1 MKQLIRKFK
10 QISILILAIFIVGCE
25 QDDAALP
32 KITAGFTYKI
42 NLNTGTVTFINISE
56 NAQTYEWS
64 FGDDNKTSKD
74 VNPIYTYPTSGTY
87 TVILKAKNSAGAM
100 DTFESDITFTLIDK
114 VVLPITFDISTVGY
128 DAAVFNGASFAI
140 VDNPSVS
147 GTNNKASKVGA
158 ITNSGKAFEGINF
171 DLGAPID
178 LTTEKSIKMNFWAN
192 APVAVLMKLEEGT
205 ASTPDVVVNHTGTGW
220 EEMIF
225 SFTSSSK
232 YSILTLF
239 VDGPGTKAGTFYFD
253 DVTQIETPAPPCTAE
268 TLENINPANGDF
280 NWTFKTNDLA
290 HTIESFGNISSSIVT
305 NPVFD
310 GINTS
315 CNVEKIVKTAGCET
329 WSGIGKELATALDFT
344 KTTTNKVFK
353 MKVLAETQVAGVTLR
368 LERLPHPDTDPAI
381 ERVASITQVGVWQEL
396 TFDFSDVSTGTYKS
410 LIIYFERNA
419 SCDGD
424 VYFLDDIM
432 QVAGTGGSG
441 GGACTTDAA
450 QTLTA
455 ADFNLTFASNPGTM
469 ATRGEAVGKFLQD
482 GTTYT
487 YVDNPGASALNNSCK
502 VGKVTNNNQNPW
514 DNVQIDL
521 ANKLTITDGSNFKI
535 KVYAPQSG
543 YKVTLK
549 LEDKAS
555 NGATNSGDKP
565 STTSTTLTNGW
576 EELTFNI
583 GAGDSGKYDKIVLFF
598 DLQTQNGNTYYFDDL
613 KLNLGTGG
621 GTGGGGTGTTSG
633 IANNG
638 DFETG
643 TLDGWAVYPNGG
655 IVIADNTENNGGT
668 WSGKLVAS
676 PTGLN
681 PTLKQE
687 RKGAGAIN
695 AGDRV
700 QIKFDYKGSSAGG
713 GIYSIQSFVE
723 AANGVSQ
730 TQNISVTPTATWQTY
745 SNTYTV
751 GAGDSSGGITM
762 EFVAICGGVTGC
774 SSTLYLDNV
783 SITINP

>member
-42 NLNTGTVTFINISE
+42 NLNSGTVTFINISE

-74 VNPIYTYPTSGTY
+74 VNPIHTYPTSGTY
-87 TVILKAKNSAGAM
+87 TVILKAKNASGATE
-100 DTFESDITFTLIDK
+100 TFESDITFTLIDK

-128 DAAVFNGASFAI
+128 DAATFNGASFAI
-140 VDNPSVS
+140 VANPSVS

-178 LTTEKSIKMNFWAN
+178 LTIEKSIKMNFWAN
-192 APVAVLMKLEEGT
+192 APITVLMKLEEGAT
-205 ASTPDVVVNHTGTGW
+205 STPDVVVNHTGTGW

-232 YSILTLF
+232 YSRLTLF

-253 DVTQIETPAPPCTAE
+253 DVTQIATPLPPCTAE
-268 TLENINPANGDF
+268 TAQSLLASNFNLTFQADPSASIVKDGGDF
-280 NWTFKTNDLA
+280 EWINNPD
-290 HTIESFGNISSSIVT
+290 ISGAL
-305 NPVFD
+305 NK
-310 GINTS
+310 S
-315 CNVEKIVKTAGCET
+315 CKVGKIVRSASLQYANTQINVASAFDFNTK
-329 WSGIGKELATALDFT
+329 SG
-344 KTTTNKVFK
+344 FK
-353 MKVLAETQVAGVTLR
+353 MKVWSPAVGTKVTVK
-368 LERLPHPDTDPAI
+368 LEGGTVVEVSKNTTKAN
-381 ERVASITQVGVWQEL
+381 EWEEL
-396 TFDFSDVSTGTYKS
+396 TFDFPSTAAGNKKIVLFFNIDSFTTGTFY
-410 LIIYFERNA
+410 I
-419 SCDGD
+419 
-424 VYFLDDIM
+424 DDFM
-432 QVAGTGGSG
+432 LYGTGSGG
-441 GGACTTDAA
+441 GGACTADAA
-450 QTLTA
+450 QSLTA
-455 ADFNLTFASNPGTM
+455 AGFNLTFASNPGTM
-469 ATRGEAVGKFLQD
+469 ATKGEAVGKFLQD

-487 YVDNPGASALNNSCK
+487 YVDNPGTSALNNSCK
-502 VGKVTNNNQNPW
+502 VGKVKNNNQNPW
-514 DNVQIDL
+514 DNIQIDL
-521 ANKLTITDGSNFKI
+521 ANKLTLTDGSNFKMKI
-535 KVYAPQSG
+535 YAPQSG

-555 NGATNSGDKP
+555 GGAINSGDKP

-576 EELTFNI
+576 EELTFNV

-598 DLQTQNGNTYYFDDL
+598 DLQSQNGNTYYFDDL
-613 KLNLGTGG
+613 KLNLGTGS

-643 TLDGWAVYPNGG
+643 TLAGWAVYPNGG
-655 IVIADNTENNGGT
+655 IVIADNTQNNGGS

-687 RKGAGAIN
+687 RKGAGTVK
-695 AGDRV
+695 AGDRI

-713 GIYSIQSFVE
+713 GIYSMQSFVE

-730 TQNISVTPTATWQTY
+730 TENISVTPTATWQTFTR
-745 SNTYTV
+745 TYTV
-751 GAGDSSGGITM
+751 GAGDASGGITM
-762 EFVAICGGVTGC
+762 EFVAICGGVAGC